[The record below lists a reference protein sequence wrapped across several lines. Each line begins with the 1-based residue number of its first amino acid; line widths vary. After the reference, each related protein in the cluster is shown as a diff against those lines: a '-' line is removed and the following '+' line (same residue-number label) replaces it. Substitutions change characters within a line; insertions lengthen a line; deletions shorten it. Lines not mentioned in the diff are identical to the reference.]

1 LLAGCSINYTHV
13 HTFAGDQGS
22 QLAKADEEL
31 RRLREQIA
39 ALE

>member
-1 LLAGCSINYTHV
+1 MLLVIAWGMH
-13 HTFAGDQGS
+13 AGDQGS

-31 RRLREQIA
+31 RKLREQIA